1 MVNGLLIFSDPIVIE
16 SCIALYAEF
25 KRDWFPD
32 TSNSVFTAQSSFI
45 NNKKSLCM
53 GSNPFKIGILFEV
66 TKLYQTMG
74 QSI

>member
-1 MVNGLLIFSDPIVIE
+1 MVNGLLIFSDNTVIA

-32 TSNSVFTAQSSFI
+32 TSNSVFIAQSSFI
-45 NNKKSLCM
+45 NSKKSKCM